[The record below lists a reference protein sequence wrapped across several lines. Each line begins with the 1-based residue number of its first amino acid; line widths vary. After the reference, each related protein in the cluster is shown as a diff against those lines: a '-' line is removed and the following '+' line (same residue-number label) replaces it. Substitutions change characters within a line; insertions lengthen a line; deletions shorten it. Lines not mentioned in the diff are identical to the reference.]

1 MNIRFFKG
9 VVRAEETQ
17 DIEVYLAE
25 TPFGV
30 EAASVETGELVG
42 SLEVQCITGAEFITE
57 MDVPGLDKASM
68 EVIVR
73 NILGGDLLSRSKPG
87 EVGEALLF
95 TLVNEAV
102 QVLEKTASDFLLTDK

>member
-9 VVRAEETQ
+9 VLRTEGTQ
-17 DIEVYLAE
+17 DIKIYWAE

-30 EAASVETGELVG
+30 KAVSAETGERVG
-42 SLEVQCITGAEFITE
+42 SLDAQCVTGYELITE
-57 MDVPGLDKASM
+57 MNVPGLDKAGT
-68 EVIVR
+68 EVIVH
-73 NILGGDLLSRSKPG
+73 NILGGEFLARWKPG

-95 TLVNEAV
+95 TLVNEAI